1 MEKLPFFVNLITGE
15 KGRINLASCK
25 TSTFNG
31 TSEYEVIPSMEHLF
45 DIKPVY
51 ERYWIKNIPQY
62 GITPILFPP
71 NATLRGVERSGFVFI
86 TSQVDK
92 DNNVLYNGGWVKQ
105 IQEFMD
111 KSHATLLKELED
123 LQRENSELRARI
135 TQLSSDNLSDV
146 NKFAKAGERI
156 LKVKRDSEKKGG
168 DAGYHPSFMG
178 EPENQ

>member
-1 MEKLPFFVNLITGE
+1 MEKLPFFLNLVTGE
-15 KGRINLASCK
+15 KGRINLASCRA
-25 TSTFNG
+25 STFNG
-31 TSEYEVIPSMEHLF
+31 TSEYEVIPPMEHFLDVSPIF
-45 DIKPVY
+45 GG
-51 ERYWIKNIPQY
+51 RYWIKNIPQY

-71 NATLRGVERSGFVFI
+71 NATLRGVERSGCVFI

-156 LKVKRDSEKKGG
+156 LKVKRDAEKKN
-168 DAGYHPSFMG
+168 DAGYHPSFMNDV
-178 EPENQ
+178 ENQ